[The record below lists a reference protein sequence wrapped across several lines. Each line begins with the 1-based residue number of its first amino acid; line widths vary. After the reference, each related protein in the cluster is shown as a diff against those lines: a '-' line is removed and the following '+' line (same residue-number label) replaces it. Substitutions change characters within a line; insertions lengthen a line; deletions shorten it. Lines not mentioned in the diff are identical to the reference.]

1 MTSIALPAAG
11 TGNLGYPRD
20 KVAAAMFDEVKNFS
34 VSNPRTSLRDIRF
47 SVFDQPTVQV
57 LLNCFCTCSPT
68 CKTHVCT
75 LYKIVLANSNSD
87 CY

>member
-34 VSNPRTSLRDIRF
+34 VSHPRTSLRDIRF

-57 LLNCFCTCSPT
+57 QLVCF
-68 CKTHVCT
+68 
-75 LYKIVLANSNSD
+75 
-87 CY
+87 